1 MALENAMNSAL
12 TEARDFVS
20 NYRDRTG
27 GYSDRLT
34 ASGLTWRGEGAARW
48 PAAV

>member
-1 MALENAMNSAL
+1 LIQTVPIAREAMTRA
-12 TEARDFVS
+12 
-20 NYRDRTG
+20 
-27 GYSDRLT
+27 YSERLT